1 MALDEPNDTDKV
13 FEEGGYTFC
22 VNAELLTTAESIRI
36 DISYMGFSV
45 ESGKPLGG
53 GSSCGGCGSAGS
65 CGS

>member
-1 MALDEPNDTDKV
+1 M
-13 FEEGGYTFC
+13 
-22 VNAELLTTAESIRI
+22 NAELLTMAESIRI

>member
-1 MALDEPNDTDKV
+1 
-13 FEEGGYTFC
+13 
-22 VNAELLTTAESIRI
+22 VNTELLTMAESIRI

-53 GSSCGGCGSAGS
+53 GSSSCGGCGSAGS